1 MIPEEER
8 DILIVE
14 DSPTQAEYLRKIL
27 SDYNYTSFVA
37 LSGEEAL
44 EILKTH
50 TPKIVISDIVMSGID
65 GYELCKIIRND
76 ERLKDIIF
84 LLLTILS
91 DPKDIIKGLE
101 VGADGFITKPYNLN
115 YLISTIQFLISTRE
129 LRKFIGIE
137 SIIELNYIR

>member
-27 SDYNYTSFVA
+27 RDYNYTSFVA

-101 VGADGFITKPYNLN
+101 VGADGFITKP
-115 YLISTIQFLISTRE
+115 
-129 LRKFIGIE
+129 
-137 SIIELNYIR
+137 